1 MRHQVAGRKLK
12 RTHSHR
18 KALLHNLATQ
28 LFEHKKVQTTEAKAK
43 ELRPFA
49 ERLITKA
56 KNALIKERQ
65 GELPSGQTI
74 DIHNRRQVGRVIRN
88 KAVLQELFDSIAPAV
103 ESRNGGFT
111 RVIKTGVRRGDNAKT
126 AIIELVDFAAEQDG
140 AISTKRKKKQV
151 KKTEPKPQVAP
162 VILNE
167 EKVEEVIEV
176 QEEVVENTEVVE
188 TSTEESV
195 ETTVDNVTETTEEN
209 APEKIVFEDTSDD
222 APIQNDAEAGSISE
236 NTEENKA

>member
-56 KNALIKERQ
+56 KHALIRERQ

-126 AIIELVDFAAEQDG
+126 AIIELVDFSAEQDG

-151 KKTEPKPQVAP
+151 KKVESKPQVDTAP
-162 VILNE
+162 VVNE
-167 EKVEEVIEV
+167 TVEVAVPEVEETVV
-176 QEEVVENTEVVE
+176 DVVEEVVENATDNVADA
-188 TSTEESV
+188 STETIEEVSTSEV
-195 ETTVDNVTETTEEN
+195 SDENSSTEASGKEDSEET
-209 APEKIVFEDTSDD
+209 
-222 APIQNDAEAGSISE
+222 
-236 NTEENKA
+236 KA

>member
-28 LFEHKKVQTTEAKAK
+28 LFEYKKVQTTEAKAK

-56 KNALIKERQ
+56 KNALIRERQ

-111 RVIKTGVRRGDNAKT
+111 RVIKTGVRRGDNART

-151 KKTEPKPQVAP
+151 KKTEPKPQANATKV
-162 VILNE
+162 VE
-167 EKVEEVIEV
+167 EKVAPTPSVIE
-176 QEEVVENTEVVE
+176 NTVDPIVDEVVE
-188 TSTEESV
+188 TSSD
-195 ETTVDNVTETTEEN
+195 TV
-209 APEKIVFEDTSDD
+209 VFEDTSADNQVID
-222 APIQNDAEAGSISE
+222 NPETESKDSS
-236 NTEENKA
+236 EENKA

>member
-28 LFEHKKVQTTEAKAK
+28 LFEHKKVHTTEAKAK
-43 ELRPFA
+43 ELRSFA

-56 KNALIKERQ
+56 KNALLKERQ
-65 GELPSGQTI
+65 GELPNGQSI

-88 KAVLQELFDSIAPAV
+88 KAVLQELFDSIAPVV

-111 RVIKTGVRRGDNAKT
+111 RVIKTGVRRGDNART
-126 AIIELVDFAAEQDG
+126 AVIELVDFAAEQDG

-151 KKTEPKPQVAP
+151 KKQDVKPQVNEVKQVVAP
-162 VILNE
+162 IE
-167 EKVEEVIEV
+167 ETIIATDDTVA
-176 QEEVVENTEVVE
+176 QDVVENVVE
-188 TSTEESV
+188 ESNND
-195 ETTVDNVTETTEEN
+195 TL
-209 APEKIVFEDTSDD
+209 VFEDTTDV
-222 APIQNDAEAGSISE
+222 NDE
-236 NTEENKA
+236 TVTENKDNSEDSK

>member
-28 LFEHKKVQTTEAKAK
+28 LFEYKKVQTTEAKAK

-56 KNALIKERQ
+56 KNALIRERQ

-111 RVIKTGVRRGDNAKT
+111 RVIKTGVRRGDNART

-151 KKTEPKPQVAP
+151 KKTEPKPQVNATK
-162 VILNE
+162 V
-167 EKVEEVIEV
+167 VEENVVPTPSVIE
-176 QEEVVENTEVVE
+176 NTVDPIVDEVVE
-188 TSTEESV
+188 TSSDAV
-195 ETTVDNVTETTEEN
+195 
-209 APEKIVFEDTSDD
+209 VFEDTSADNQVID
-222 APIQNDAEAGSISE
+222 NPETESKDSS
-236 NTEENKA
+236 EENKA

>member
-28 LFEHKKVQTTEAKAK
+28 LFEYKKVQTTEAKAK

-56 KNALIKERQ
+56 KNALIRERQ
-65 GELPSGQTI
+65 GELPSGQSI

-111 RVIKTGVRRGDNAKT
+111 RVIKTGVRRGDNART

-151 KKTEPKPQVAP
+151 KKTEQKPQVNTTK
-162 VILNE
+162 VIE
-167 EKVEEVIEV
+167 EKVVPTPSVIE
-176 QEEVVENTEVVE
+176 NTADPIVDEVVE
-188 TSTEESV
+188 TSSDAV
-195 ETTVDNVTETTEEN
+195 
-209 APEKIVFEDTSDD
+209 VFEDTSAD
-222 APIQNDAEAGSISE
+222 IQVIENPESE
-236 NTEENKA
+236 SKDSTEENKA